1 MAESDEDFTE
11 RTISFRASMMP
22 RPQADAPAHLLLVH
36 VENAPPRR
44 VPLNLLPLIVGRS
57 TPADVILDGAAVL
70 CDLESINGTFVNGS
84 VSSRHSCWR
93 TARELPSV
101 HMR

>member
-1 MAESDEDFTE
+1 
-11 RTISFRASMMP
+11 MMP

-57 TPADVILDGAAVL
+57 TPADVILDGAAVSRRHCRLERQGDSIVL